1 MSKKDFTDN
10 PALQFISDAPQDTP
24 QEAPS
29 DPTKPAADEVNNSP
43 LSGEQTH
50 TRPKKYNRSPKTE
63 AMLQQKLEEI
73 RELLPPGFD
82 VNNIVSEQ
90 KTKRM
95 QLLVKPSTFKALQV
109 LAKKRNTSMNEL
121 VNEAIRKCYID
132 TDE

>member
-29 DPTKPAADEVNNSP
+29 DPIKPATDEAENC
-43 LSGEQTH
+43 EQAH